1 MEKKATGDSKLNDSP
16 VYYLLENMDFYKN
29 NYLWLHCMNIEEQ
42 QTVKKL
48 CEELLSGLKMSKKL
62 PSSITYA
69 LRLTFR
75 NLWYDWLQ
83 FCICLFVYLF
93 IYFI

>member
-1 MEKKATGDSKLNDSP
+1 MAKKATGDSKLNDSP

-69 LRLTFR
+69 LRLTFGKS
-75 NLWYDWLQ
+75 L
-83 FCICLFVYLF
+83 V
-93 IYFI
+93 